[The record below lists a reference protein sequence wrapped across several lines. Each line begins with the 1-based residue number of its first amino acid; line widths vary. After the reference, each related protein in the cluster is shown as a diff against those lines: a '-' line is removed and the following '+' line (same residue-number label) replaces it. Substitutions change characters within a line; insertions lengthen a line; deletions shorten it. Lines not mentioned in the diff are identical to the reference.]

1 MSDNIS
7 RQDAIDAI
15 GDEPE
20 VWMDDDEYAKGMKA
34 QWKYDRKAIE
44 DLPSAERVGK
54 WIDMNTKTERY
65 CPRYKCSVCDNW
77 ANHSNYCPNCG
88 ARMVR
93 GEEDGM

>member
-1 MSDNIS
+1 MSDLIS

-44 DLPSAERVGK
+44 DLPSAERKGK
-54 WIDMNTKTERY
+54 WIEDGYQDYPCVCSY
-65 CPRYKCSVCDNW
+65 CGTRQDIKAKFLFS
-77 ANHSNYCPNCG
+77 YCPNCG
-88 ARMVR
+88 SDNR
-93 GEEDGM
+93 GEEDD